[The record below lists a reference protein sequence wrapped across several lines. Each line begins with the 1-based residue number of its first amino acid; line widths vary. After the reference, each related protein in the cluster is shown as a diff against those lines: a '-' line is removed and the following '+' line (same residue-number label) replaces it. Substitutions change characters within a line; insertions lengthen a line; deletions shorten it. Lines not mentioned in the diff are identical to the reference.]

1 MSNPLAA
8 TSEATSRP
16 LGSEVKLE
24 RLGRRERRKKE
35 KRREKKRKVDR
46 REGGRGEEQAFWNKP
61 YHIIALFLWLCKIPF
76 QVLKPLFLLHV
87 GMEGVWLQV
96 EHLQQGPDMMQT
108 ADAVDKDQSTSWVSQ
123 QKVVQINVLGGGGR
137 GKGRWKEG
145 GKEEEERSKR
155 EGGKW
160 L

>member
-1 MSNPLAA
+1 MG
-8 TSEATSRP
+8 R
-16 LGSEVKLE
+16 KE
-24 RLGRRERRKKE
+24 RGGGGE
-35 KRREKKRKVDR
+35 KSKSGCLDKS
-46 REGGRGEEQAFWNKP
+46 
-61 YHIIALFLWLCKIPF
+61 YHIIVLLLWLCKIPF
-76 QVLKPLFLLHV
+76 QVFKPLFLLHV

>member
-46 REGGRGEEQAFWNKP
+46 REGGRGEEQAFWN
-61 YHIIALFLWLCKIPF
+61 IALFLWLCKIPF
-76 QVLKPLFLLHV
+76 QVFKPLFLLHV
-87 GMEGVWLQV
+87 GMEGVWPQV